1 MLTLLLF
8 IVVLGQPHYV
18 QGLNS
23 KSALMEKVTSD
34 PERNIHCVIYI
45 TDKSSRD
52 IGLTVP
58 AIFYKYRKNG
68 YRNFDLYFLIYSFL
82 SLGI

>member
-18 QGLNS
+18 QGLSS

-34 PERNIHCVIYI
+34 PEKNIYYVKSKPISLELLSVELYI

-52 IGLTVP
+52 IDLAVP
-58 AIFYKYRKNG
+58 AIIYKYRKNW
-68 YRNFDLYFLIYSFL
+68 YRHF
-82 SLGI
+82 